1 MTSMEFSFDQKINF
15 VTYSFVTSMAKDLR
29 QDFYAYFPQFLTAL
43 IQLLNTKESEQ
54 VEWTFYCLAH
64 LFKILKPFLKKD
76 LSIVYNEILPLLNRR
91 RHPEYVTN
99 YAAEC
104 FSYVAR
110 DIRDKDKFLAML
122 LSGLK
127 KHVHGTTDC
136 GRLLYE
142 VVKGANQGMH
152 SCAEGFLVNWLKALV
167 NASIDRDLLFH
178 VLQEFT
184 KHLMQNIY
192 PQNLDIFW
200 KVSFDVLLELSD
212 AAATNDTAIRNI
224 LNLLEQAIKFRNGKC
239 LCRLNEVI
247 EQLLTLCDKDISSD
261 TMLQVARI
269 VSALLISPNLTVTQL
284 DASRLTKKI
293 LSSSEKNI
301 FEHFVWAL
309 VNWSQFEVLILPEFL
324 KYFENHFAN
333 ESSSFELMTKII
345 LEKSPLCHDGINL
358 DDWKIYRIYF
368 KCEETVRRIETIIN
382 QADQSENYIMS
393 LILYPHITGK
403 NVTEPANRLKERVQ
417 QLLKE
422 IPDYGASGVA
432 PATLRKTFYELST
445 IIETIIHINQAESMD
460 LLEVITKLLPYA
472 NDDKFTQTLQMLDQL
487 FHIQPQEKLNFTL
500 FQTVHYKLEQNL
512 SSQSHE
518 VRLLTAH
525 IFQYFSKLP
534 ELQQPKE
541 SIYEIIYKCENV
553 VSTVQTYRDQ
563 LMNLQKLSATMEL
576 FRGISGTLCR
586 LDPLR

>member
-1 MTSMEFSFDQKINF
+1 
-15 VTYSFVTSMAKDLR
+15 MAKDLR
-29 QDFYAYFPQFLTAL
+29 QEFYVYFPQFLSTL
-43 IQLLNTKESEQ
+43 IQLLNTKEPEQ
-54 VEWTFYCLAH
+54 MEWTFYCLAH

-91 RHPEYVTN
+91 RYPEYVTN

-127 KHVHGTTDC
+127 KHFGGTTTDC

-142 VVKGANQGMH
+142 IVKGANHGMH
-152 SCAEGFLVNWLKALV
+152 SCSEEFLVNWMRALV
-167 NASIDRDLLFH
+167 NASIDKDLLFR
-178 VLQEFT
+178 VLTEFT
-184 KHLMQNIY
+184 KHLVQNIY
-192 PQNLDIFW
+192 PQNLEIFW
-200 KVSFDVLLELSD
+200 KVSIDVLLELSE
-212 AAATNDTAIRNI
+212 AAATNDTAIRHI
-224 LNLLEQAIKFRNGKC
+224 LVLLEQAIKFRSGKC

-247 EQLLTLCDKDISSD
+247 ERLLTLSDTDISND
-261 TMLQVARI
+261 TMLQISQIVAMI
-269 VSALLISPNLTVTQL
+269 LLSPNLTVTQL
-284 DASRLTKKI
+284 DSSRLTKKI
-293 LSSSEKNI
+293 LSTSETNI

-309 VNWSQFEVLILPEFL
+309 VDWSQFDVLILPEFL
-324 KYFENHFAN
+324 KYFENHFDT
-333 ESSSFELMTKII
+333 EPSSFELMTKII
-345 LEKSPLCHDGINL
+345 LAKSPLCHDGINL
-358 DDWKIYRIYF
+358 DSWKIYRINF
-368 KCEETVRRIETIIN
+368 KCEETVRRLENIISSR
-382 QADQSENYIMS
+382 DQSENYTMS

-403 NVTEPANRLKERVQ
+403 DVTEPVKCLQTRVEE
-417 QLLKE
+417 LLKE
-422 IPDYGASGVA
+422 IPDFHALGGTDPPNLTS
-432 PATLRKTFYELST
+432 LRST
-445 IIETIIHINQAESMD
+445 IYQLATVIETVIHLNQAETLD
-460 LLEVITKLLPYA
+460 LKEVIARLLPYCS
-472 NDDKFTQTLQMLDQL
+472 DDRFTPTLQILDQL
-487 FHIQPQEKLNFTL
+487 FHVQPLEKLNFSL
-500 FQTVHYKLEQNL
+500 FQTVHHKLESNL
-512 SSQSHE
+512 SSQSHD

-525 IFQYFSKLP
+525 ILQCFAKLP